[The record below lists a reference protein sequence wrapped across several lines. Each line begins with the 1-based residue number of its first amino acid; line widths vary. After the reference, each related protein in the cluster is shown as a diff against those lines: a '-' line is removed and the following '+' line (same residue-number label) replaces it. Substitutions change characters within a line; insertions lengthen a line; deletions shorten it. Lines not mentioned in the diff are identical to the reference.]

1 MLVAGDHVNNDMAGD
16 EEDSAKSQL
25 VKAGFTVDVYLHGLG
40 ENTKIQDLY
49 VQHLKDAMSQKAG
62 HGMCKH

>member
-1 MLVAGDHVNNDMAGD
+1 MAGD
-16 EEDSAKSQL
+16 DEDSAKSQL